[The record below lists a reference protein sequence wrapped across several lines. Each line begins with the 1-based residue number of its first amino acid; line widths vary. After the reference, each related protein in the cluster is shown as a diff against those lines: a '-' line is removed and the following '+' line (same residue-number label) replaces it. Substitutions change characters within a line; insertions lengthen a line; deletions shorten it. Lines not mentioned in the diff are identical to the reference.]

1 MKQQL
6 RSNMDRDN
14 EKELYFARRVLDSIN
29 MIDEPKLSYKEEK
42 DVVAKALRRYIS
54 YLESEAYNIG
64 NR

>member
-1 MKQQL
+1 
-6 RSNMDRDN
+6 MDRDHD
-14 EKELYFARRVLDSIN
+14 KEIYFARRVLDSIN